1 MPVFQVSSRSVQ
13 LAAPPK
19 KKPRRLRPEWSAVI
33 RFVLAV
39 SAAGGLFALL
49 AIFIHS
55 DIKFILLPVFVYLAV
70 TQFQRY
76 NLKLPSFVLNM
87 FLNATPVYLLLTIC
101 LALIYYGA
109 ITGVELLIHLIT
121 TALAWAIILDP
132 VRVYFQS
139 LIERRFNLR
148 NREAVKTIE
157 AFASTLREEID
168 LDQLRE
174 RFLTVI
180 QRTMQPYSVSLWI
193 RISPH
198 AQQEQ
203 SSAREEIMVAG
214 DDPLIA
220 YVLSHPG
227 ALEIDRL
234 QLESPVLQDLRLH
247 AAEIILPLAS
257 QGELIGMLILGP
269 HLEGETYTHEELAI
283 LDTLAPQ
290 VSPALRVA
298 QMVQEQKLE
307 VRDRERIEQELRTAQ
322 DIQRSLLPKDVPL
335 IPGWRIAP
343 YYQPAR
349 EVGGDFYDFLPFE
362 DGRVGIVIGDVTDKG
377 VPAALVMATTHTML
391 RAVAQETISPGEALA
406 KVNHLL
412 YAEIP
417 PMMFVTCFYA
427 ILEPGSG
434 RLRYANAGQDL
445 PYRQHAENVSEL
457 RATGMPLGMMPGSYY
472 EEFEVAVAPG
482 ENLLFYSDGLVEAH
496 NAKREMFGFP
506 MLMTLRK
513 RLFRARI
520 AITLAVSC
528 YHRLKELSLLLCCA
542 IFLNNELSLLDN
554 RRHFVYRTA
563 QRKQLF
569 KLKLYPLLQPLCTR
583 LDLRLL

>member
-19 KKPRRLRPEWSAVI
+19 KKPRRLRPEWSAII

-39 SAAGGLFALL
+39 NAAGGLFALL
-49 AIFIHS
+49 AIFIHP

-76 NLKLPSFVLNM
+76 NLKLPSFMLNV
-87 FLNATPVYLLLTIC
+87 FLNTTPVYLLLTIC
-101 LALIYYGA
+101 LAFIYYGA
-109 ITGVELLIHLIT
+109 ITGVELLIHPNPALSPIILIT

-132 VRVYFQS
+132 VRIYFQS
-139 LIERRFNLR
+139 LIEQRFNLR

-157 AFASTLREEID
+157 AFTSTLREEID

-174 RFLTVI
+174 RFLTVV
-180 QRTMQPYSVSLWI
+180 QQTMQPYSVSLWV
-193 RISPH
+193 RISH

-203 SSAREEIMVAG
+203 RGAMEEITVPG

-220 YVLSHPG
+220 YVLSHSG
-227 ALEIDRL
+227 VIEIDRL

-247 AAEIILPLAS
+247 VAEIILPLAS
-257 QGELIGMLILGP
+257 QGELIGLLILGP
-269 HLEGETYTHEELAI
+269 RLGGEAYTREERTL

-335 IPGWRIAP
+335 LPGWQIAP
-343 YYQPAR
+343 FYRPAR

-377 VPAALVMATTHTML
+377 VPAALVMAATHTML
-391 RAVAQETISPGEALA
+391 RAVAQQTISPGEALA
-406 KVNHLL
+406 KVNDLL

-427 ILEPGSG
+427 ILDPESG

-472 EEFEVAVAPG
+472 EEFEVTVAPG

-506 MLMTLRK
+506 RLMTLIGERPGGNT
-513 RLFRARI
+513 LINFLLSELTTFTGDDWEQEDDITMVVVQRASSSPMEEASATPMGGHI
-520 AITLAVSC
+520 PT
-528 YHRLKELSLLLCCA
+528 H
-542 IFLNNELSLLDN
+542 
-554 RRHFVYRTA
+554 
-563 QRKQLF
+563 
-569 KLKLYPLLQPLCTR
+569 P
-583 LDLRLL
+583 

>member
-1 MPVFQVSSRSVQ
+1 MPVFQVLSRNVQ
-13 LAAPPK
+13 QVAPPK
-19 KKPRRLRPEWSAVI
+19 KKPRRFSQELSAFI

-39 SAAGGLFALL
+39 SAAAGLFALL

-55 DIKFILLPVFVYLAV
+55 EIKFILLPVFLYLAV

-101 LALIYYGA
+101 LAFIYYGA
-109 ITGVELLIHLIT
+109 ITGVELLIHPGPAVSSIILIT
-121 TALAWAIILDP
+121 TALTWAIILDP

-157 AFASTLREEID
+157 TFTSTLREEID

-180 QRTMQPYSVSLWI
+180 QRTLRPYSVSLWV
-193 RISPH
+193 RISH
-198 AQQEQ
+198 EQQEQ
-203 SSAREEIMVAG
+203 SGAMEEITVAG

-220 YVLSHPG
+220 YVLSHSG
-227 ALEIDRL
+227 VIEIDRL
-234 QLESPVLQDLRLH
+234 QLESPILQDLRLH

-257 QGELIGMLILGP
+257 QGELIGLLILGP
-269 HLEGETYTHEELAI
+269 HLEGEAYTREERTL

-298 QMVQEQKLE
+298 QMVQEQKSE
-307 VRDRERIEQELRTAQ
+307 VRERERIEQELRTAQ
-322 DIQRSLLPKDVPL
+322 DIQRSLLPKDIPL
-335 IPGWRIAP
+335 LPGWQIAP
-343 YYQPAR
+343 YYRPAR

-377 VPAALVMATTHTML
+377 VPAALVMAATHTML

-406 KVNHLL
+406 KVNDLL

-427 ILEPGSG
+427 ILDPGSG
-434 RLRYANAGQDL
+434 RLCYANAGQDL

-472 EEFEVAVAPG
+472 EEYEVAVAPG
-482 ENLLFYSDGLVEAH
+482 ESILFYSDGLVEAH
-496 NAKREMFGFP
+496 DTKREMFGFP
-506 MLMTLRK
+506 RLMALIGTHLDGNTLIDF
-513 RLFRARI
+513 LLSELTIFTGDNWEQEDDITMVVLQRA
-520 AITLAVSC
+520 SS
-528 YHRLKELSLLLCCA
+528 YPMKEA
-542 IFLNNELSLLDN
+542 KQ
-554 RRHFVYRTA
+554 RTEIGKYA
-563 QRKQLF
+563 G
-569 KLKLYPLLQPLCTR
+569 
-583 LDLRLL
+583 

>member
-13 LAAPPK
+13 QAAPPK
-19 KKPRRLRPEWSAVI
+19 KKPRRLRPEWSAII
-33 RFVLAV
+33 RFIIAV
-39 SAAGGLFALL
+39 GSAGGLFTLL
-49 AIFIHS
+49 TSFRGS
-55 DIKFILLPVFVYLAV
+55 NDTVFILLPVFLYLAI

-76 NLKLPSFVLNM
+76 NLKLPSFVLNI
-87 FLNATPVYLLLTIC
+87 FLKSTPVYLLLTFS
-101 LALIYYGA
+101 LALIYYSV
-109 ITGVELLIHLIT
+109 ITGVVLFIHQSPTISRIIIVT
-121 TALAWAIILDP
+121 TTLAWAIILDP

-157 AFASTLREEID
+157 AFTSTLREEID

-174 RFLTVI
+174 RFLTVV
-180 QRTMQPYSVSLWI
+180 QQTMQPYSVSLWV
-193 RISPH
+193 RISH
-198 AQQEQ
+198 EQQEQ
-203 SSAREEIMVAG
+203 SSAVEEIMVSG

-257 QGELIGMLILGP
+257 QGELIGLLILGP
-269 HLEGETYTHEELAI
+269 HLGGEAYTREERTL

-298 QMVQEQKLE
+298 QMVQEQKSE
-307 VRDRERIEQELRTAQ
+307 VRERERIEQELRTAQ

-335 IPGWRIAP
+335 LPGWQIAP
-343 YYQPAR
+343 YYRPAR

-406 KVNHLL
+406 KVNDLL

-427 ILEPGSG
+427 ILDPGSG

-472 EEFEVAVAPG
+472 EEFEVTVAPG

-496 NAKREMFGFP
+496 NAKREMLGFP
-506 MLMTLRK
+506 RLMTLIGEHPGGNTLIDFLLSELTTFTGDDWEQEDDITMVVVQRASSSPMEEASATPMGGHTPTH
-513 RLFRARI
+513 LF
-520 AITLAVSC
+520 
-528 YHRLKELSLLLCCA
+528 
-542 IFLNNELSLLDN
+542 
-554 RRHFVYRTA
+554 
-563 QRKQLF
+563 
-569 KLKLYPLLQPLCTR
+569 
-583 LDLRLL
+583 